1 MEIKKNPEADLERRS
16 GLFLNIGLC
25 ISLILVIAAFE
36 WRSYDRGAAM
46 DLGSIDDD
54 FEDLMEIP
62 PQNNHPSATCYQ
74 QPEIIEVP
82 DEER

>member
-36 WRSYDRGAAM
+36 WRSTTEVQLWILA
-46 DLGSIDDD
+46 L
-54 FEDLMEIP
+54 LMTTSRI
-62 PQNNHPSATCYQ
+62 
-74 QPEIIEVP
+74 
-82 DEER
+82 

>member
-1 MEIKKNPEADLERRS
+1 MYFVLNFLINRYQLLILEYMEIKKNPEADLERRS

-46 DLGSIDDD
+46 DLGS
-54 FEDLMEIP
+54 LMTTSRI
-62 PQNNHPSATCYQ
+62 
-74 QPEIIEVP
+74 
-82 DEER
+82 